1 MKYIGKWIILFLSG
15 LISCTA
21 GDVVDSSGQ
30 ENEYVELHVQT
41 PAVGNRIDTR
51 ASEEN
56 LPAGVTVRV
65 VAYQRQPGALNVP
78 VDYSVTP
85 PTAQATYVVNA
96 DGTLTQCTV
105 DANGKKTDGI
115 PELFYVY
122 KGTYDFYAVS
132 PARPLVL
139 DGAKYQIKG
148 LQRNED
154 VMTSIGTGMT
164 VTVSNAT
171 VTLETFVRK
180 CARVVFKVIPAA
192 STKIGLKKLTA
203 KSVELSSMSA
213 ESGSIPAGK
222 AEAIIPT
229 AASTVTFSNFIAVP
243 SADDPKKLGLT
254 QATNLVLPKS
264 NASIGVRVTL
274 DYQDENDTAVK
285 EKTLQATLDAMAF
298 EAGKSYV
305 VSLTVDN
312 NSSALNWTVS
322 DWNTKVEETDD
333 NMGGAVK

>member
-1 MKYIGKWIILFLSG
+1 MKHTGKWIILLLSG

-21 GDVVDSSGQ
+21 GDVVEPSGQ

-51 ASEEN
+51 ASVEN
-56 LPAGVTVRV
+56 LPAGATVRV
-65 VAYQRQPGALNVP
+65 VAYQRQPGAMNVL
-78 VDYSVTP
+78 VDYSVTA
-85 PTAQATYVVNA
+85 PTAQATYVVNV

-105 DANGKKTDGI
+105 DANGQKTDGK

-122 KGTYDFYAVS
+122 KGTYDFYAIS

-139 DGAKYQIKG
+139 DEGKYQIKG
-148 LQRNED
+148 LLRNED
-154 VMTSIGTGMT
+154 VMTSVATGME

-180 CARVVFKVIPAA
+180 CARVIFKVIPAA
-192 STKIGLKKLTA
+192 TTKIGLKKLTA
-203 KSVELSSMSA
+203 KSVQLSSMSA
-213 ESGSIPAGK
+213 ESGSIVPGK
-222 AEAIIPT
+222 IEAIAPT
-229 AASTVTFSNFIAVP
+229 AASTAVFSNFIAVP
-243 SADDPKKLGLT
+243 VADDPKKLGLT

-264 NASIGVRVTL
+264 SATIGVKVTL
-274 DYQDENDTAVK
+274 DYQDVNDAAVR
-285 EKTLQATLDAMAF
+285 EKTLQATLDAMDF

-312 NSSALNWTVS
+312 NSSALSWKIS
-322 DWNTKVEETDD
+322 DWNAEVEETDD

>member
-1 MKYIGKWIILFLSG
+1 MKQIGMWIILLFSG

-21 GDVVDSSGQ
+21 GDVVESTGQ

-41 PAVGNRIDTR
+41 PAVGTRVDTR

-56 LPAGVTVRV
+56 LPVGVTVRV
-65 VAYQRQPGALNVP
+65 AAYQRQPGALTVP
-78 VDYSVTP
+78 VDYSVTA

-105 DANGKKTDGI
+105 DANGKKTDGT

-122 KGTYDFYAVS
+122 KGTYDFYAIS
-132 PARPLVL
+132 PARPLTL
-139 DGAKYQIKG
+139 DGSKYQIKG
-148 LQRNED
+148 LSRTED
-154 VMTSIGTGMT
+154 VMISIGTGMS

-180 CARVVFKVIPAA
+180 CARVIFKVIPAA
-192 STKIGLKKLTA
+192 TTKIGLKKLTA

-213 ESGSIPAGK
+213 GSGSIVLGK
-222 AEAIIPT
+222 TEAITPT
-229 AASTVTFSNFIAVP
+229 AASTVNFSNFIAVP

-254 QATNLVLPKS
+254 QATNLILPKS
-264 NASIGVRVTL
+264 KASIGVKVTL
-274 DYQDENDTAVK
+274 DYQDENDTAIK

-298 EAGKSYV
+298 EAGQSYI

-312 NSSALNWTVS
+312 NSSALNWTIS
-322 DWNTKVEETDD
+322 DWNAKVEETDD
-333 NMGGAVK
+333 NMGGAIK

>member
-1 MKYIGKWIILFLSG
+1 MKHIGKWIILLFSG

-21 GDVVDSSGQ
+21 GDVVEPTGQ
-30 ENEYVELHVQT
+30 ENEYVELHVQA

-56 LPAGVTVRV
+56 LPAGATVRV
-65 VAYQRQPGALNVP
+65 VAYQRPSGKLNVP
-78 VDYSVTP
+78 VDYAVTA

-105 DANGKKTDGI
+105 DADGKKTDGT

-122 KGTYDFYAVS
+122 KGTYDFYAIS
-132 PARPLVL
+132 PACPLTL
-139 DGAKYQIKG
+139 DASKYQVQG
-148 LQRNED
+148 LSRNED
-154 VMTSIGTGMT
+154 VMTSIGTGMP

-180 CARVVFKVIPAA
+180 CARVIFKVIPAA
-192 STKIGLKKLTA
+192 TTKIALKKLTA

-213 ESGSIPAGK
+213 ESGSIVPGK
-222 AEAIIPT
+222 VESITPT
-229 AASTVTFSNFIAVP
+229 AVSTAVFSNFIAVP

-312 NSSALNWTVS
+312 NSSALNWTIS

-333 NMGGAVK
+333 NMGGAI

>member
-51 ASEEN
+51 ASVEN
-56 LPAGVTVRV
+56 LPSGVTVRV
-65 VAYQRQPGALNVP
+65 VAYQRQPGALSVP
-78 VDYSVTP
+78 VDYSVTA

-105 DANGKKTDGI
+105 DANGKKTDGT

-192 STKIGLKKLTA
+192 STKIGLTKLTA

-264 NASIGVRVTL
+264 NTSIGVRVTL

-333 NMGGAVK
+333 NMGGAIK

>member
-1 MKYIGKWIILFLSG
+1 MKHTGKWIILLLFG

-21 GDVVDSSGQ
+21 GDVVESSGQ
-30 ENEYVELHVQT
+30 DNEYVELHVQA

-56 LPAGVTVRV
+56 LPAGATVRV
-65 VAYQRQPGALNVP
+65 VAYQRQSGSLNVP
-78 VDYSVTP
+78 VDYSVTA

-105 DANGKKTDGI
+105 DVNGKKTDGV

-139 DGAKYQIKG
+139 DESKYQIKG
-148 LQRNED
+148 LLRNED
-154 VMTSIGTGMT
+154 VMTSIGTGMS

-180 CARVVFKVIPAA
+180 CARVIFKVIPAA
-192 STKIGLKKLTA
+192 TTKIGLKKLTA
-203 KSVELSSMSA
+203 KSVQLSSMSA
-213 ESGSIPAGK
+213 ESGSIVPGK
-222 AEAIIPT
+222 VESITPT
-229 AASTVTFSNFIAVP
+229 AVSTAVFSNFIVVS

-264 NASIGVRVTL
+264 SASIGVRVTL
-274 DYQDENDTAVK
+274 DYQDENDAAAK

-312 NSSALNWTVS
+312 NSSALNWTIS